1 MHKVRLQDGSM
12 NHYTNV
18 SLWLRCV
25 VCMLLLTGRGS
36 TMHVMSSRI
45 ETSKLANAAALHG
58 ATLSL
63 VNSCM
68 INGRA
73 SGVYCDA
80 TANSAGSSRIT
91 VSDCSVLGN
100 KLAGIEGAVT
110 LVGNNSISKNG
121 VNVLAIT

>member
-1 MHKVRLQDGSM
+1 
-12 NHYTNV
+12 
-18 SLWLRCV
+18 
-25 VCMLLLTGRGS
+25 
-36 TMHVMSSRI
+36 MSSQI
-45 ETSKLANAAALHG
+45 ESSKLANAAALHG

-63 VNSCM
+63 EHSC
-68 INGRA
+68 IASGRA

-80 TANSAGSSRIT
+80 TANSAITDNSAGSSRIT

-110 LVGNNSISKNG
+110 LVGNNSISNNG